1 MKMEMTDTVL
11 CAGTYITF
19 TGLYAGLGNTGVT
32 WSFGDGDSIKNV
44 NPVYHAYGGQN
55 VYTVTVTANYRACP
69 SVSATRSVT
78 VVPQP
83 TISLGGDTA
92 ICKGSEAILLSD
104 IYNATN
110 PLASWLW
117 STGEV
122 SKSIYI
128 VAPGVYY
135 ATVTIN
141 NCSNTDSVYVANDCY
156 VDIPNVFTP
165 NGDGINDFFFPR
177 SLLASGLTSF
187 KMNIYNRWGQQIFE
201 STSLDGSGWDGR
213 LNGVQQPSGVYVY
226 TIDVTFKDGQK
237 ENHKGNVTLM
247 R

>member
-1 MKMEMTDTVL
+1 M
-11 CAGTYITF
+11 
-19 TGLYAGLGNTGVT
+19 
-32 WSFGDGDSIKNV
+32 
-44 NPVYHAYGGQN
+44 
-55 VYTVTVTANYRACP
+55 
-69 SVSATRSVT
+69 
-78 VVPQP
+78 
-83 TISLGGDTA
+83 
-92 ICKGSEAILLSD
+92 
-104 IYNATN
+104 
-110 PLASWLW
+110 
-117 STGEV
+117 
-122 SKSIYI
+122 
-128 VAPGVYY
+128 YY

-213 LNGVQQPSGVYVY
+213 LNGMPQPSGVYVY

-237 ENHKGNVTLM
+237 EKHKGNVTLM